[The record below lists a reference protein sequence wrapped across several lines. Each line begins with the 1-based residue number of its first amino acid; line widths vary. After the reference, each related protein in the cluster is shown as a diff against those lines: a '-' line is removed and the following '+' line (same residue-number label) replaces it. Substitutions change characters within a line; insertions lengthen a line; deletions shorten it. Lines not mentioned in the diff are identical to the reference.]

1 MGPDR
6 ILQIL
11 QDCADAV
18 GHVFGEFQGQG
29 YSGLR
34 DTQYHLDVA
43 ADAAALAI
51 LRGAGWRVVSEESGD
66 SGGEDDGII
75 VVVDPIDGSTNC
87 DRGIPFFTTSLAVLE
102 RGELIAALV
111 RNHADGQ
118 TYTAIRGGGAYRDG
132 VSISPSGQQTVR
144 GSLVSFS
151 GHPDRHIGWG
161 QIRALGAASLEGC
174 FVADGRLDAYTVAQR
189 SSLSTWDYL
198 AACLIA
204 REAGAVVVDY
214 GNNDL
219 VAWDRRP
226 RAPLF
231 AATTELAQEF
241 LALGPL

>member
-6 ILQIL
+6 ILQTL

-18 GHVFGEFQGQG
+18 GAVYGEFQGRG
-29 YSGLR
+29 FSGAR

-43 ADAAALAI
+43 ADAAALAV
-51 LRGAGWRVVSEESGD
+51 LLGASWRVISEESGD
-66 SGGEDDGII
+66 SGGTDDDTI

-87 DRGIPFFTTSLAVLE
+87 DRGIPFFTTSLAVIE
-102 RGELIAALV
+102 KGELVAALV

-118 TYTAIRGGGAYRDG
+118 TYTAIRGGGAYRND
-132 VSISPSGQQTVR
+132 VRITPSAQKTVR
-144 GSLVSFS
+144 GALVSFS
-151 GHPDRHIGWG
+151 GHPERHVGWG

-174 FVADGRLDAYTVAQR
+174 YVADGRLDLYTVAQR

-198 AACLIA
+198 AACLVA
-204 REAGAVVVDY
+204 REAGAVVLNY
-214 GNNDL
+214 GSDEL

-226 RAPLF
+226 RSPLF
-231 AATTELAQEF
+231 AATPELAQEF